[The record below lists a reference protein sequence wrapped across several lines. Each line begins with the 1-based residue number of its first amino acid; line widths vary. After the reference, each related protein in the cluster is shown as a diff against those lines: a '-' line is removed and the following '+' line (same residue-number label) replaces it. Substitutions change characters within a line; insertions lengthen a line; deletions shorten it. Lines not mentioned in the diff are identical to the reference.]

1 MFDLGGIKKSTRYV
15 VSFWAQK
22 RYIMFQQKS
31 LFNLV
36 KEFYKWIEGLGRS
49 VIVRVQPEGERIF
62 ELIGI
67 QKSSRYVVKIRAQK
81 RAL

>member
-1 MFDLGGIKKSTRYV
+1 MNWGSREECHCPSTVWGEKMFDLGGIKKSTRYV

-49 VIVRVQPEGERIF
+49 VIVWVQSEGTKF
-62 ELIGI
+62 LT
-67 QKSSRYVVKIRAQK
+67 
-81 RAL
+81 